1 MVNSKLKWKL
11 IDAKK
16 LILGRLSSK
25 IAKLVLMGENVVVIN
40 AKDVIVSG
48 NKRQIIERY
57 NHYRQIKTR
66 SNPKKGPFRVGL
78 RPDTFVRKTI
88 RGMLPMKKQRGK
100 DAIRRVHVFI
110 SSIPE
115 EKEIL
120 YGTPEMINIDDP
132 KYKSDTLT
140 HKSVSV
146 GEICKVIGWSQG
158 GG

>member
-1 MVNSKLKWKL
+1 MVRQKVKWKL
-11 IDAKK
+11 IDANK

-25 IAKLVLMGENVVVIN
+25 VAKLVLMGENIVIIN

-48 NKRQIIERY
+48 NKKQIIGRY
-57 NHYRQIKTR
+57 NQYKQIKTR

-78 RPDTFVRKTI
+78 RPDTFVRKTV

-115 EKEIL
+115 EKLVNYGNPEI
-120 YGTPEMINIDDP
+120 INIEDP
-132 KYKSDTLT
+132 KYHSDALT
-140 HKSVSV
+140 HKSVTV